1 MTQLMCRAGKICAQT
16 FSLQSLAALFEGSS
30 LSEDWANPGSLVLVM
45 AHVEGFG
52 GFVKVVLT

>member
-1 MTQLMCRAGKICAQT
+1 MCRAGKICAQT

>member
-1 MTQLMCRAGKICAQT
+1 MKPLQRGEGAR
-16 FSLQSLAALFEGSS
+16 SLQSLAALFEGSS